1 MLKHNYH
8 VLAELFLQK
17 QEGFFTFALSTEMK
31 TLSPWQTSAVLWW
44 GYSKNRFCSVWQ
56 QERITDRINFHF

>member
-17 QEGFFTFALSTEMK
+17 QEGFWTFALSTEMK
-31 TLSPWQTSAVLWW
+31 TLSTDKHRLSYGGGTL
-44 GYSKNRFCSVWQ
+44 
-56 QERITDRINFHF
+56 RIEPAACGNKKE

>member
-1 MLKHNYH
+1 MPKHNYH

-44 GYSKNRFCSVWQ
+44 GTP
-56 QERITDRINFHF
+56 RIDSAACGNKKE